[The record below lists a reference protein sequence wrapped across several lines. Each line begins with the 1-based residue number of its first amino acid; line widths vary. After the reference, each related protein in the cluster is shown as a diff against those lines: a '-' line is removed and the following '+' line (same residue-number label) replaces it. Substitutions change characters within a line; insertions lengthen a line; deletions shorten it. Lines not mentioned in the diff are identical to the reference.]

1 MKIICERREDY
12 GDMGTDINE
21 TENAGMK
28 DETRETGMNGWVF
41 EM

>member
-1 MKIICERREDY
+1 ME
-12 GDMGTDINE
+12 MDISE

-28 DETRETGMNGWVF
+28 DETRGAGTNRGVS

>member
-1 MKIICERREDY
+1 ME
-12 GDMGTDINE
+12 MAINE

-28 DETRETGMNGWVF
+28 DEPRGTGMNGGVS

>member
-1 MKIICERREDY
+1 ME
-12 GDMGTDINE
+12 MDINE

-28 DETRETGMNGWVF
+28 DETRGTGTNRGVL